1 MINPAKLFKLK
12 GSWDQFVKNH
22 PRFPQFMD
30 AVKNTGIE
38 AGTIID
44 ITITTPEGRNLST
57 NIKVTPSDKE
67 LLEEL
72 NDLLR
77 NS

>member
-1 MINPAKLFKLK
+1 MINPAKLFKIK
-12 GSWDQFVKNH
+12 SAWDQFVRNH
-22 PRFPQFMD
+22 PKFPMFMD

>member
-12 GSWDQFVKNH
+12 SAWKQFEKNH

-38 AGTIID
+38 GGTIIE
-44 ITITTPEGRNLST
+44 ITITTPEGKNLSS

-72 NDLLR
+72 SDLLR